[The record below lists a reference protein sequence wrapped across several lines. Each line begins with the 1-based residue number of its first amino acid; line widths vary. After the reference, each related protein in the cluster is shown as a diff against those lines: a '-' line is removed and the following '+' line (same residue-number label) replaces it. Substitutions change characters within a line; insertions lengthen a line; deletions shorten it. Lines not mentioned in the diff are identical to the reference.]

1 MIVPVRFP
9 DYGVGMRLMFGD
21 VCFHQVIESPSDHCL
36 AAVRLFVKS
45 GEEIVSLNDM
55 LLAQPS
61 LFG

>member
-1 MIVPVRFP
+1 
-9 DYGVGMRLMFGD
+9 MRLMFGD
-21 VCFHQVIESPSDHCL
+21 VCLHQVIESPSDHCL

-45 GEEIVSLNDM
+45 GEEVVSLNDM